1 MAAVGGLAV
10 TLVQPVRGDAVV
22 GHGLH
27 FPGAYLDFDGHP
39 VHAHQHRVQGL
50 VAIGL
55 GDGDIVLELAGH
67 RLIETV
73 YAAQH
78 AIAGIHR
85 VDDDAKGVDVHDL
98 RKGLALGLHLLVD
111 AVQVFFPAHHLH
123 FMAFLFQGGLDLVAN
138 LVHQL
143 LAVAPGIAQCRV
155 DAPGAHGV
163 EGVEPQVL
171 ELHAHAVHAQAHG
184 DGGVDIQCFPG
195 DAPGLGRLQYSQGAH
210 IVEPVG
216 QLDQDDANIP
226 GHGQGHF
233 LEVLG
238 LFFLEGLEL
247 HLGELADPV
256 HQLGHGGPELLADGA
271 LGDAGVL
278 YDIVQHGSHQ

>member
-1 MAAVGGLAV
+1 M
-10 TLVQPVRGDAVV
+10 
-22 GHGLH
+22 
-27 FPGAYLDFDGHP
+27 
-39 VHAHQHRVQGL
+39 
-50 VAIGL
+50 
-55 GDGDIVLELAGH
+55 
-67 RLIETV
+67 
-73 YAAQH
+73 
-78 AIAGIHR
+78 
-85 VDDDAKGVDVHDL
+85 
-98 RKGLALGLHLLVD
+98 
-111 AVQVFFPAHHLH
+111 FFPAHHFHLV
-123 FMAFLFQGGLDLVAN
+123 AFLLQGGFDLVAN

-143 LAVAPGIAQCRV
+143 LAMTAGAAQRRV

-163 EGVEPQVL
+163 EGVEAQVL

-195 DAPGLGRLQYSQGAH
+195 DAPGLGRLQYPQGAH
-210 IVEPVG
+210 IVESVG
-216 QLDQDDANIP
+216 QLHQDDANIP